1 MLENILNK
9 LYRTKETP
17 EIWLFRQ
24 KVESISAKLEYLKS
38 MEPQTD
44 EDYQNIPL
52 IVQYVRLTTE
62 LNIEIAEIYIIDVVN
77 KFDIVNNCG
86 IN

>member
-17 EIWLFRQ
+17 EILLFRQ
-24 KVESISAKLEYLKS
+24 KVESIAAKLEYLKS

-44 EDYQNIPL
+44 EDYLNIPL
-52 IVQYVRLTTE
+52 IVQYAKLTTE
-62 LNIEIAEIYIIDVVN
+62 INLEIAEIYIADVLE
-77 KFDIVNNCG
+77 
-86 IN
+86 